1 VAHSVKTAVD
11 GAFAWAEKK
20 ARELSSA
27 SDSTGPY
34 TSQATCAPSD
44 LDPIASGV
52 LATMGTQGMGDTDRS
67 MEEQGAQGEKAESEA
82 RNNKRK
88 D

>member
-1 VAHSVKTAVD
+1 VAHSVKAAVD

-20 ARELSSA
+20 AEKLSSA
-27 SDSTGPY
+27 PDSTGPY

-52 LATMGTQGMGDTDRS
+52 LATMGTQGTGGTNRS
-67 MEEQGAQGEKAESEA
+67 MEKQGTQGENAESEE
-82 RNNKRK
+82 RKNKRK